1 MSENVTFD
9 IEPTPV
15 DRVKLKGVLSEST
28 KRDQEFE
35 DHREH
40 YLTIDELPD
49 RLSEGLSEDK
59 RRKYDVT
66 YFLRKRN
73 EEGKRYQ
80 VQVSEHSNAINRSLV
95 FELKYFDPAEEDVE
109 RGLSRLLDS
118 IKRVVEELD
127 DDRYDEY
134 RLSESLYGVE
144 LEPLYEQDTTP
155 EIEDRRIA
163 SEDGRL
169 LPENVEKM

>member
-1 MSENVTFD
+1 MSEKVTFD
-9 IEPTPV
+9 LDPTPV
-15 DRVKLKGVLSEST
+15 DRVKLKGVLSESA
-28 KRDQEFE
+28 KHDREFE

-59 RRKYDVT
+59 RRKFDVT
-66 YFLRKRN
+66 YFLRKRD

-80 VQVSEHSNAINRSLV
+80 IQVSEHSNAINRSLV
-95 FELKYFDPAEEDVE
+95 FEFEYFDPEEEDVE
-109 RGLSRLLDS
+109 HAVSRLLDS
-118 IKRVVEELD
+118 VKRVIEELD

-134 RLSESLYGVE
+134 RLTRSLYGVE

-155 EIEDRRIA
+155 DIEDRRIA
-163 SEDGRL
+163 DDEGHL
-169 LPENVEKM
+169 IPENVEKM